1 MKPFASSR
9 PALSLSTAA
18 MAPAAPR
25 AALRLILAAL
35 LACATLTL
43 LGGCGIFHCSL
54 FAGGSGNAAGAAGGC
69 SAGTT
74 F

>member
-1 MKPFASSR
+1 
-9 PALSLSTAA
+9 